1 VTVKKILTC
10 LVLVSALAG
19 CAPAVSATGTAV
31 SATGTAVSAAGTAAT
46 AGAHAQTA
54 RLVVWSV
61 NSDGPRFQAIL
72 TGAVGDYGPGL
83 TVHPNGTPD
92 PSHGSELSLRLRH
105 GSFRL
110 SIGKLDAA
118 FVHAV
123 IHWPYD
129 RATCSIHG
137 TITGT
142 VPVVPGSGTGA
153 YRGIAGA
160 FTVTLSLD
168 EDWKKGP
175 ACNETSAFQAQL
187 LLITGTGSVRV

>member
-1 VTVKKILTC
+1 MKKILTC
-10 LVLVSALAG
+10 LVLASALAG
-19 CAPAVSATGTAV
+19 CAPAVSAAARTA
-31 SATGTAVSAAGTAAT
+31 ATAATAAT

-72 TGAVGDYGPGL
+72 TGAIGDYGPGL
-83 TVHPNGTPD
+83 TVHPDGTPD
-92 PSHGSELSLRLRH
+92 PSHGSELSLRLGH

-110 SIGKLDAA
+110 SIGKLGAA
-118 FVHAV
+118 FVHAA
-123 IHWPYD
+123 IRWPYD

-142 VPVVPGSGTGA
+142 VPIVPGSGTGA

-160 FTVTLSLD
+160 FTAPLSLD

-187 LLITGTGSVRV
+187 LLITGSGSVRV

>member
-1 VTVKKILTC
+1 VKKILTC
-10 LVLVSALAG
+10 LVLASALAG
-19 CAPAVSATGTAV
+19 CAPAVGA
-31 SATGTAVSAAGTAAT
+31 AAGTATAGAATAAIAGAAT

-61 NSDGPRFQAIL
+61 NSDGPDFQAIL
-72 TGAVGDYGPGL
+72 TGAIGDYGPGL
-83 TVHPNGTPD
+83 TVHPDGTPD
-92 PSHGSELSLRLRH
+92 PSHGSELSLRLGH

-118 FVHAV
+118 FAHAA
-123 IHWPYD
+123 IRWPYD

-142 VPVVPGSGTGA
+142 VPIVPGSGTGA

-187 LLITGTGSVRV
+187 LLITGSGSVRV

>member
-1 VTVKKILTC
+1 VKKILTC
-10 LVLVSALAG
+10 LVLASALAG
-19 CAPAVSATGTAV
+19 CAPAVSAATA
-31 SATGTAVSAAGTAAT
+31 ATAAT

-72 TGAVGDYGPGL
+72 TGAIGDYGPGL

-123 IHWPYD
+123 IRWPYD

-153 YRGIAGA
+153 YHGIAGA
-160 FTVTLSLD
+160 FTMTLSLD
-168 EDWKKGP
+168 EDWKRGP
-175 ACNETSAFQAQL
+175 ACNETSSFQAQII
-187 LLITGTGSVRV
+187 LITGSGSVRV

>member
-1 VTVKKILTC
+1 VKKILTC
-10 LVLVSALAG
+10 LVLASALAG
-19 CAPAVSATGTAV
+19 CAPAAGA
-31 SATGTAVSAAGTAAT
+31 AAGTAAT
-46 AGAHAQTA
+46 AAGTAGAAPMAATARAHAQTA

-72 TGAVGDYGPGL
+72 TGAIGDYGPGL
-83 TVHPNGTPD
+83 TVHPDGTPD
-92 PSHGSELSLRLRH
+92 PSHGSELSLRLRR

-137 TITGT
+137 TITGS
-142 VPVVPGSGTGA
+142 VPVVSGSGTGA
-153 YRGIAGA
+153 YRGLTGA

-168 EDWKKGP
+168 EDWKKTA

>member
-1 VTVKKILTC
+1 MKKILMC
-10 LVLVSALAG
+10 LVLAGALAG
-19 CAPAVSATGTAV
+19 CAPAVSAPAV
-31 SATGTAVSAAGTAAT
+31 SGAAGTAAT
-46 AGAHAQTA
+46 AGAHAKTA

-72 TGAVGDYGPGL
+72 TGAIGDYGPGL

-110 SIGKLDAA
+110 SIGRLDAA

-137 TITGT
+137 TITGS

-153 YRGIAGA
+153 YRGLTGA

-168 EDWKKGP
+168 EDWEKGP